1 MHLNLSFTK
10 YFWEKIL
17 LTIPFSMFALT
28 QEHYLIIWGLVLIM
42 VVDTILGLWVSVK
55 HGVFAS
61 YKLGRIASKVSKY
74 FLAMASV
81 WILSSVEPTLLGWTF
96 QGLGVFLILTE
107 VFSNFEKL
115 AILGLKLPTQFLA
128 KLNKDFHKYY
138 YADTAESGKALQ
150 RILNKKQAES

>member
-1 MHLNLSFTK
+1 MK

-28 QEHYLIIWGLVLIM
+28 QQNYLVIWGLILIM
-42 VVDTILGLWVSVK
+42 AIDTVLGIWVSVK

-61 YKLGRIASKVSKY
+61 YRLGRIAAKVSKY

-81 WILSSVEPTLLGWTF
+81 WVLSSVEPTLLGWTF
-96 QGLGVFLILTE
+96 QGLGIFLILTE

-115 AILGLKLPTQFLA
+115 AILGMNVPTRFLA
-128 KLNKDFHKYY
+128 KLNKDFHNYY
-138 YADTAESGKALQ
+138 FGNEDESKTALK
-150 RILNKKQAES
+150 RILNKKQADKN

>member
-1 MHLNLSFTK
+1 MK

-17 LTIPFSMFALT
+17 LTIPFGMFALT
-28 QEHYLIIWGLVLIM
+28 QQNYLVIWGLILIM
-42 VVDTILGLWVSVK
+42 IIDTILGLWVSIK

-61 YKLGRIASKVSKY
+61 YKLGRIAAKVSKY
-74 FLAMASV
+74 FLAMSSV
-81 WILSSVEPTLLGWTF
+81 WVLSSVEPNLLGWTF

-115 AILGLKLPTQFLA
+115 AILGLKLPTRFLA

-138 YADTAESGKALQ
+138 YADKNESEAALK

>member
-1 MHLNLSFTK
+1 MK

-17 LTIPFSMFALT
+17 LTIPFGMFALT
-28 QEHYLIIWGLVLIM
+28 QQHYLVIWGLVLIM
-42 VVDTILGLWVSVK
+42 LLDTILGIWVSIK

-61 YKLGRIASKVSKY
+61 YKLGRIASKISKY

-81 WILSSVEPTLLGWTF
+81 WVLSSVEPRLLGWTF
-96 QGLGVFLILTE
+96 QGLGIFLILTE

-115 AILGLKLPTQFLA
+115 AILGLKIPTKFLA

-138 YADTAESGKALQ
+138 YSEGDESKQALK